1 MASRL
6 FAVDLDLGLNKA
18 KQFVFEDFSSDPTN
32 ATGRVY
38 FNTSGTPRLKVYTGS
53 AWKSLAY
60 TDDVVAGTT
69 YAISAETATGGANL
83 RLTGSDA
90 STDDVKIA
98 SGTNVTVTRTD
109 ANTITISAT
118 DTDTNTTYAV
128 SATSTTGGANLRL
141 TGSDAST
148 DDVKFAGSGAVSVAQ
163 TDANTI
169 TITGTDTNTTY
180 DLAAGGTTSPTIS
193 LTGSDSTTDTVTFS
207 AGTGISLG
215 QSTGTITITN
225 TVTDTNTT
233 YSTSAV
239 TTTGG
244 AFIRLTGSDASTD
257 DVKLA
262 GSGATTVAYT
272 DASTITISSTDTDTN
287 YYPSAIVF
295 NAGTTSGP
303 TLDLTMSGA
312 GAPDLT
318 PVAIPSASGTASGI
332 VTTGAQTFAGDKT
345 FADDVIITGDLTVN
359 GDVTTINT
367 ATLSVED
374 NIVVLN
380 YGVTGTPSLNA
391 GIEIERGNYTNATLF
406 WNETANAWYVGTVAD
421 DTSAVVE
428 KAIARKYAESIN
440 TTGGS
445 AYTVTHN
452 LGTEDVIVQTF
463 VGGSQVE
470 CDIDITSAN
479 AITVTTNAST
489 NSVKVVVIG

>member
-18 KQFVFEDFSSDPTN
+18 KQFVFEDFSSDPTS

-60 TDDVVAGTT
+60 TDDVVSGTT
-69 YAISAETATGGANL
+69 YAISAETVTGGANL

-109 ANTITISAT
+109 ANTITIDSSY
-118 DTDTNTTYAV
+118 TDTNTTYAV

-163 TDANTI
+163 TDASTI

-193 LTGSDSTTDTVTFS
+193 LTGSDSTTDTVTFA

-233 YSTSAV
+233 YDL
-239 TTTGG
+239 TTTG
-244 AFIRLTGSDASTD
+244 TSTVSVNLVPSSGGTD
-257 DVKLA
+257 SFTIT
-262 GSGATTVAYT
+262 GSGATSVSHTAG
-272 DASTITISSTDTDTN
+272 AITISSTDTDTN

-303 TLDLTMSGA
+303 TLDLTMEG
-312 GAPDLT
+312 GAPDIT
-318 PVAIPSASGTASGI
+318 AVAIPSASSTASGV
-332 VTTGAQTFAGDKT
+332 VTTGTQSFAGAKT
-345 FADDVIITGDLTVN
+345 FTGNVVIDGDLTVSGN
-359 GDVTTINT
+359 TVTLDV
-367 ATLSVED
+367 ATLLVED
-374 NIVVLN
+374 NIIVLN
-380 YGVTGTPSLNA
+380 KNVTGTPSTNA
-391 GIEIERGNYTNATLF
+391 GIEIERGDSTNASIT
-406 WNETANAWYVGTVAD
+406 WNETSEFWTAGLAG
-421 DTSAVVE
+421 SE
-428 KAIARKYAESIN
+428 KPIARTYAETIT
-440 TTGGS
+440 TTGGTP
-445 AYTVTHN
+445 YNVDHN
-452 LGTEDVIVQTF
+452 LGTTDVIVQTY
-463 VGGSQVE
+463 VGSSLVE
-470 CDIDITSAN
+470 CDIDVSSTSRV
-479 AITVTTNAST
+479 TVTTNSNTA
-489 NSVKVVVIG
+489 NIRVVVIG

>member
-18 KQFVFEDFSSDPTN
+18 KQFVFEDFSSDPTS

-128 SATSTTGGANLRL
+128 SAETATGGANLRL

-148 DDVKFAGSGAVSVAQ
+148 DDVKLAGSGSVSVAR

-193 LTGSDSTTDTVTFS
+193 LTGSDSTTDTVTFA

-233 YSTSAV
+233 YDL
-239 TTTGG
+239 TTTG
-244 AFIRLTGSDASTD
+244 TSTVSVNLVPSSGGTD
-257 DVKLA
+257 SFTIT
-262 GSGATTVAYT
+262 GSGATSVSHTAG
-272 DASTITISSTDTDTN
+272 AITISSTDTDTN

-318 PVAIPSASGTASGI
+318 AVAIPSASATASGV
-332 VTTGAQTFAGDKT
+332 VTTTTQSFAGAKT
-345 FADDVIITGDLTVN
+345 FTGNVIIDGDLTVSGN
-359 GDVTTINT
+359 TVTLDV
-367 ATLSVED
+367 ATLLVED
-374 NIVVLN
+374 NIIVLN
-380 YGVTGTPSLNA
+380 KNVTGTPSTNA
-391 GIEIERGNYTNATLF
+391 GIEIERGDSTNASIT
-406 WNETANAWYVGTVAD
+406 WNETSEFWTAGLAG
-421 DTSAVVE
+421 SE
-428 KAIARKYAESIN
+428 KPIARTYAETIT
-440 TTGGS
+440 TTGGTP
-445 AYTVTHN
+445 YNVDHN
-452 LGTEDVIVQTF
+452 LGTTDVIVQTY
-463 VGGSQVE
+463 VGSSLVE
-470 CDIDITSAN
+470 CDIDVSSTSRV
-479 AITVTTNAST
+479 TVTTNSNTA
-489 NSVKVVVIG
+489 NIRVVVIG